1 MFEPVIRLPGNGL
14 ANEQGLYQL
23 AFVFTLV
30 GQDVRLGLLAVSGDP
45 PDAKGSRTRIAL
57 ALPPFAVLILG
68 ETVNGVP
75 VCAAKVRLV
84 DQPPT
89 SSSVQPEL
97 FRNRRPLPKGN

>member
-1 MFEPVIRLPGNGL
+1 MFEPVIRLPGKGL

-23 AFVFTLV
+23 AFVLTSV
-30 GQDVRLGLLAVSGDP
+30 GQDVRLGLLTVSGVP
-45 PDAKGSRTRIAL
+45 PFAKGSRTRIAR
-57 ALPPFAVLILG
+57 ALPPLAVLMLG
-68 ETVNGVP
+68 DTVNGVP

-97 FRNRRPLPKGN
+97 FRNRRPLPKGS